1 MRRLL
6 SLVAG
11 AALVVAGLTVPAPA
25 TAVAG
30 APASAGYRPV
40 VFVHGSAGAALQ
52 FRTQAKRLAGN
63 GYPAGIIEAH
73 EYDSPNIAAILPQ
86 VYAGLDARIARLL
99 ETTGA
104 DRVDLLG
111 HSLG

>member
-40 VFVHGSAGAALQ
+40 IFVHGSAGSALQ
-52 FRTQAKRLAGN
+52 FRIQAKRLAGN
-63 GYPAGIIEAH
+63 GYPSNLIEAH
-73 EYDSPNIAAILPQ
+73 EYDSPAVATVLPE
-86 VYAGLDARIARLL
+86 VFAGLDARIARLL
-99 ETTGA
+99 AAGGA
-104 DRVDLLG
+104 D
-111 HSLG
+111 